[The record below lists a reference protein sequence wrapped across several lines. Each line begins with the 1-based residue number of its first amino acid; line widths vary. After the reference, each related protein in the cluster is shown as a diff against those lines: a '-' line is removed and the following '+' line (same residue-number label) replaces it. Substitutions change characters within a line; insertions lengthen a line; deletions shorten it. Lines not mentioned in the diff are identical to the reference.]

1 MNGIFL
7 CGMRNIVYLREENKK
22 LFSRL
27 FVINLFYIILL
38 DSTELQ
44 LQVGRTTVNREMSF

>member
-1 MNGIFL
+1 
-7 CGMRNIVYLREENKK
+7 MRNIVYLREENKK